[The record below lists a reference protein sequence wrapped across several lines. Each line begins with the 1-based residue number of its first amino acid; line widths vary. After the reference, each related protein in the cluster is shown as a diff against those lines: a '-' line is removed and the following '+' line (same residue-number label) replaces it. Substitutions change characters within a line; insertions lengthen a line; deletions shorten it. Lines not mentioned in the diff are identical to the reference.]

1 MRSFSLRLL
10 GMCVLAL
17 LFLSCQKAP
26 QNEAVSGQE
35 KNSALSEDGTPIHF
49 QVQGQGDYSLVFV
62 HGWCTDM
69 SIWEGQIPSFRV
81 YYQVVRLDLA
91 GHGLSG
97 RERQEWTMS
106 AFGQDV
112 AAVVKKLDLKNV
124 ILIGHSMAGPV
135 ILEAARLLPE
145 RVIGLVGAD
154 TLSDLYLSPFS
165 PEQIQ
170 ATLNPFFEDFQE
182 GVRRYALENLFRSNT
197 TDSLKRKVILKMT
210 AQPAGIAIGAL
221 ESLLKY
227 DGVSVLQ
234 QLKLPIRSINADR
247 PLVYFHVVRGHTENF
262 GLRFMNNIGHFI
274 MMEDAQTFN
283 RILAEF
289 LGQIIQ
295 ESYQYE

>member
-1 MRSFSLRLL
+1 M
-10 GMCVLAL
+10 GMLAL
-17 LFLSCQKAP
+17 FSLSCQKAP
-26 QNEAVSGQE
+26 QGESLTGLE
-35 KNSALSEDGTPIHF
+35 KNTALSADGTPIHF

-69 SIWEGQIPSFRV
+69 SIWEDQIPSFRV
-81 YYQVVRLDLA
+81 YYQVVTLDLA

-97 RERQEWTMS
+97 RDRREWTMS

-135 ILEAARLLPE
+135 ILEAAPLLPE
-145 RVIGLVGAD
+145 PVIGLVGAD
-154 TLSDLYLSPFS
+154 TLSDLYLSSLS

-170 ATLNPFFEDFQE
+170 ATLDPFLEDYKE
-182 GVRRYALENLFRSNT
+182 GVRRYALENLFRSNSSE
-197 TDSLKRKVILKMT
+197 SLKRKMILKMT
-210 AQPAGIAIGAL
+210 AQPAEIAIGSL

-227 DGVSVLQ
+227 DGVPVLQ

-247 PLVYFHVVRGHTENF
+247 PLVYFRVVRAHTESF
-262 GLRFMNNIGHFI
+262 SLRFMNNIGHFI
-274 MMEDAQTFN
+274 MLEDAQTFN

-295 ESYQYE
+295 ESYHNE